1 MSVPSTQPLPEV
13 RLRAMEPEDLDL
25 IYAMENDEDQWPAG
39 RTNVPYSRY
48 VLHDYIASAT
58 NDIYADGQV
67 RMVIEAAD
75 GKVVGLVDLVDFSA
89 QHLRAEIS
97 IVVLR
102 DCRRQ
107 GYAAAALR
115 KVASY
120 ALRILHLHQLYAVV
134 GEGNAASLALLT
146 GCGYRV
152 SGELDEWLYDG
163 RAYGK
168 AKVLQLFL

>member
-1 MSVPSTQPLPEV
+1 MSDTTTSSLPQV

-25 IYAMENDEDQWPAG
+25 IYVMENDEDQWSAG

-67 RMVIEAAD
+67 RMVIESVE
-75 GKVVGLVDLVDFSA
+75 GNVVGLVDLVDFSA

-102 DCRRQ
+102 ECRRC
-107 GYAAAALR
+107 GFAAAALR
-115 KVASY
+115 KVAAY
-120 ALRILHLHQLYAVV
+120 ALRTLHLHQLYAVV
-134 GEGNAASLALLT
+134 AEDNEASLALLT
-146 GCGYRV
+146 SCGYRV
-152 SGELDEWLYDG
+152 KGELDEWLYDG
-163 RAYGK
+163 RGYRK

>member
-1 MSVPSTQPLPEV
+1 MSESSTQSLPQV

-25 IYAMENDEDQWPAG
+25 IYVMENDEEQWPAG

-48 VLHDYIASAT
+48 VLHDYIATAT

-67 RMVIEAAD
+67 RLVIEA
-75 GKVVGLVDLVDFSA
+75 GGRVVGLVDLVDFSA

-97 IVVLR
+97 IIVLR
-102 DCRRQ
+102 EHRRH
-107 GYAAAALR
+107 GYAAAALH
-115 KVASY
+115 KVAAY
-120 ALRILHLHQLYAVV
+120 ALRTLHLHQLYAIVSEHNV
-134 GEGNAASLALLT
+134 ASLALLT

-152 SGELDEWLYDG
+152 TGDLSEWLYDG
-163 RAYGK
+163 RTYGN